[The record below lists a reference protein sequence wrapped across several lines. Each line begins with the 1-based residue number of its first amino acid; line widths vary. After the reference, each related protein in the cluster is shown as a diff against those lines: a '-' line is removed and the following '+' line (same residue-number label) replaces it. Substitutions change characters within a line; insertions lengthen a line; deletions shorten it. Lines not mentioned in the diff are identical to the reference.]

1 SRCLTK
7 SPCPTAACRHA
18 RVWLSRTAR
27 AVSAKRERTVALL
40 TDAAVARE
48 HAGSESLRIQLDDV
62 GDERAGLA
70 PIDDAYDSYAEQ
82 HVDKVEPQVGRL
94 YADLEIGAQ
103 AQLAADPAVGVAPAV
118 DDGGRIEFHVVG
130 VVRHD
135 GVDVAPVPGIAPAAR
150 EYPCRLLGPL
160 QHQPPETTAQASM
173 TIFGAAR
180 PAPPLS

>member
-27 AVSAKRERTVALL
+27 AVSAKRERTVALF

-70 PIDDAYDSYAEQ
+70 PIDDAYRSYAQQ
-82 HVDKVEPQVGRL
+82 HVDEVEPQVGRL

-103 AQLAADPAVGVAPAV
+103 ARLAANPAVGVAPAV
-118 DDGGRIEFHVVG
+118 DGGGRIELLVG
-130 VVRHD
+130 
-135 GVDVAPVPGIAPAAR
+135 GVMCQYGLDVAPVPRIAPAPR
-150 EYPCRLLGPL
+150 EPLRRLPGPL
-160 QHQPPETTAQASM
+160 LHGPPK
-173 TIFGAAR
+173 
-180 PAPPLS
+180 